1 MAPKFDKFETVDDVL
16 NRRAFDGAMMMLQAE
31 EAALMMVDRIQTELE
46 LLIVQDKHLAG
57 HLEVEVEAGA
67 FDLTFEG
74 EKPAR
79 VAMLHCL
86 LHDRTF
92 EVTAEEAICV
102 DRLRAPQALRT
113 YARYLLYRV
122 KREAD
127 LRAWETMRDAAHHAR
142 QPERTAQLR
151 IPPGDDGKEGQSMSA
166 TRATDDVNLQR
177 LADAAEGGAE

>member
-16 NRRAFDGAMMMLQAE
+16 NRRAFDGAMMMLPAE
-31 EAALMMVDRIQTELE
+31 EAALMMVDGIQTELE

-127 LRAWETMRDAAHHAR
+127 LRAWETMRDAAHHAGNLKEPPNFGYR
-142 QPERTAQLR
+142 QATMGRK
-151 IPPGDDGKEGQSMSA
+151 GKA
-166 TRATDDVNLQR
+166 
-177 LADAAEGGAE
+177 